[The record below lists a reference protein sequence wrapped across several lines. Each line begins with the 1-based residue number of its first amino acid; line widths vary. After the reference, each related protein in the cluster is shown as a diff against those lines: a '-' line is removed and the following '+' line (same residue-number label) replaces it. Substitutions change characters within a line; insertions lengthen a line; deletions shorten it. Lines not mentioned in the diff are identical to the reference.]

1 MVPTGSLYQV
11 IVNGMAYPTDLP
23 TLRQWVQQGRVRPE
37 TLVGKGTM
45 KPIPAR
51 EVPALR
57 DCFAQAAPPS
67 YAAPTPPS
75 YAPPQP
81 QNSGYSP
88 PYASQTQ
95 PPPSYAPPSGGF
107 TQPYAP
113 PSNPQLQN
121 SGYSQPYTP
130 ATPPSPPAYPSPQP
144 QNSGY
149 SQPYAS
155 QTQPPPSYAPPSGGY
170 GQAYAPPS
178 NPQLQNSG
186 YSQPYTTAPSLNAPT
201 PPPKPPASQTMAPLQ
216 PFQQGYSA
224 SGYSQPYAQPV
235 SAPAYGAVSPFPTA
249 EPFPNE
255 FHKQDSR
262 YVDAMKKIKAGWIT
276 GVVLGVLTFLIIT
289 VVVWAGVD
297 FLGISALMYIDV
309 LIIFG
314 LAFGIFFK
322 SRTCA
327 VLMVVYYIV
336 SKLLMIA
343 EMGAP
348 KNVASLAL
356 PIAITIIYIQAVVG
370 TFKYHELKA
379 EAARGQF

>member
-57 DCFAQAAPPS
+57 DCFAQVAPPS
-67 YAAPTPPS
+67 YAAPNPPS

-81 QNSGYSP
+81 QNSGYSQ
-88 PYASQTQ
+88 PYPSQTQ

-107 TQPYAP
+107 TQP
-113 PSNPQLQN
+113 
-121 SGYSQPYTP
+121 
-130 ATPPSPPAYPSPQP
+130 
-144 QNSGY
+144 
-149 SQPYAS
+149 
-155 QTQPPPSYAPPSGGY
+155 
-170 GQAYAPPS
+170 YAPPS

-224 SGYSQPYAQPV
+224 SGYTQPYAQPV

-249 EPFPNE
+249 EPFPND

-276 GVVLGVLTFLIIT
+276 GVVLGVLTFLIVT

-297 FLGISALMYIDV
+297 FLGIGAFMYIDV

-327 VLMVVYYIV
+327 VLMVIYYIV

-348 KNVASLAL
+348 KNIAGLAL